1 MEEEGEMPNRTL
13 CDVLK
18 DMRKCVET
26 LNFAM
31 LLSLVEEAQILGN
44 RMEAGL
50 WDQKDITRL
59 QENKRELK
67 KEVND
72 LEQKAK
78 SLKTQNNLKEDKS

>member
-1 MEEEGEMPNRTL
+1 MPNRTL